1 MTNFLQN
8 SFRIGARMMAEGM
21 DDERKGRVSDLGY
34 TPFLHIAFAFMPYSS
49 PFGENEGI
57 NGESN
62 QQKSVNLLFL

>member
-1 MTNFLQN
+1 
-8 SFRIGARMMAEGM
+8 M

-62 QQKSVNLLFL
+62 QQKSVNLLFYKF